1 MAYLYKM
8 VFLSTGAVL
17 IENVVIKTTWF
28 MAETTAKLAWWLGS
42 SAYYYYYP
50 EETEMNKL
58 KSKVLALED
67 QVGKLTAKEE

>member
-1 MAYLYKM
+1 M

-50 EETEMNKL
+50 EETEMDKL

>member
-1 MAYLYKM
+1 M

-50 EETEMNKL
+50 EETEIDKL
-58 KSKVLALED
+58 KNKVLALEN
-67 QVGKLTAKEE
+67 QVEKLTPKE

>member
-1 MAYLYKM
+1 MVYQYKM

-50 EETEMNKL
+50 EETEMDKL
-58 KSKVLALED
+58 KNKVLALED
-67 QVGKLTAKEE
+67 KVGKLTAKEQ